1 MLARLQ
7 STLGIPNLADQ
18 ILLIPTGLIPTSL
31 SRSSGTTDDRSI
43 TADAINLLVGYS
55 HSPNSQIAL
64 DLTLWIALQTRLAT
78 NQTVTVQVVYV
89 AEEPEEPTPSPY
101 RSNPFNR
108 YHTAGGNTALLTSP
122 SVAAQQAAQQR
133 AAQFEEADRVLWQ
146 ARSLAGEWRGSL
158 KTHLRFGNLASEL
171 STVATQEAANLLI
184 VGCQS
189 RDDRLIRQLRRSTPC
204 PVLGIPIE

>member
-7 STLGIPNLADQ
+7 TTLGIPNLAEQ
-18 ILLIPTGLIPTSL
+18 ILLIPNAAD
-31 SRSSGTTDDRSI
+31 RASSTHPAGR
-43 TADAINLLVGYS
+43 TAISTEAINLLVGYS
-55 HSPNSQIAL
+55 NSTNSQIAL

-89 AEEPEEPTPSPY
+89 AEEPEDPIPTPY

-108 YHTAGGNTALLTSP
+108 YHQDSGNTALLSSP
-122 SVAAQQAAQQR
+122 VVAAQQAAQQR
-133 AAQFEEADRVLWQ
+133 AAQFETADRILWQ

-158 KTHLRFGNLASEL
+158 KTHLRFGSLATEL
-171 STVATQEAANLLI
+171 STVARQEAANLLI

-189 RDDRLIRQLRRSTPC
+189 RDDRLIRQLRRTTPC
-204 PVLGIPIE
+204 PVLGIPIEP